1 MVCFDKF
8 FYFFLNTYL
17 GLYRSNSGPVLAHCR
32 PYRPEWKKNKNKN
45 KSSQTCVQL
54 RRQSHGASRHIGLG
68 CANLISTLVLSK
80 LL

>member
-32 PYRPEWKKNKNKN
+32 PYRPEWKKKK
-45 KSSQTCVQL
+45 KKKTSQTSVQL
-54 RRQSHGASRHIGLG
+54 RQ
-68 CANLISTLVLSK
+68 
-80 LL
+80 